1 MEPDEPID
9 PNEDSPVI
17 DADDEE
23 FDDEELGDEPPP
35 RSPWVGRGLIAA
47 ALGLWGVVAWLR
59 VGGEPRVQVRA
70 AALVDDD
77 DDGDVVDHAVD
88 ERRAD
93 AADRA
98 DEGDAQADDGS
109 AEAEV
114 ALADDDDGAEA
125 EAAGAGAD
133 SRSDEAPRVVDDTP
147 RDPRERLEG
156 KSWTE
161 SFKEPDKVAYKV
173 KRGGSMK
180 MIANLYKIFH
190 HEIQALN
197 PGVDLERELSP
208 GTQVVVWRRP
218 GDDFVSE
225 SVGYAGDGS
234 LVGGVPM
241 VDGPGRILRMEPW
254 KSYATV
260 HNIAVLDGILRQWGK
275 RFPEDRPLL
284 VGNMSAAKG
293 GRLKPHS
300 THRSGRDVD
309 LSYPQKIVPGEEEYN
324 WREMDERNLD
334 ADRTW
339 ALLELLVESGE
350 VELVLIDS
358 KLQKL
363 LYDHAIKTGRVAK
376 GELGFWLEYPR
387 RPGSV
392 ETIVRHHPGHVDH
405 LHVRFKCQ
413 PSEGRCK
420 SRDRE

>member
-23 FDDEELGDEPPP
+23 FGDEPP

-70 AALVDDD
+70 AALVDDED
-77 DDGDVVDHAVD
+77 DDAAD

-93 AADRA
+93 EDDGARA
-98 DEGDAQADDGS
+98 DGADERAGG
-109 AEAEV
+109 EPEV
-114 ALADDDDGAEA
+114 ALADEDDGAEA

-133 SRSDEAPRVVDDTP
+133 TKSDEAPVVVDDTP
-147 RDPRERLEG
+147 RDPRDRLEG
-156 KSWTE
+156 KSWAE

-197 PGVDLERELSP
+197 PGVDLDRELNP

-260 HNIAVLDGILRQWGK
+260 HNIAVLDAILRQWGK

-324 WREMDERNLD
+324 WREMNERNLD

-387 RPGSV
+387 RPGTA
-392 ETIVRHHPGHVDH
+392 ETIVRHHAGHVDH

-413 PSEGRCK
+413 PAESRCK